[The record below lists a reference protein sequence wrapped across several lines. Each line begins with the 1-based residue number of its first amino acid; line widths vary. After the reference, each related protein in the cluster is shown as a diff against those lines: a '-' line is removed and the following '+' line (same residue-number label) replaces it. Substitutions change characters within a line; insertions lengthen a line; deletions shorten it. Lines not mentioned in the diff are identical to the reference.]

1 MPARI
6 IATYKQPVEQFGAIP
21 DGPYTG
27 PGAIAA
33 AFADLDRAFSA
44 IEQFGV
50 IPDGPYVSPGV
61 TVEVECGP
69 DTIAAAMTA
78 LDRAVADVKAQLAAA
93 DPMRVI
99 ESAPPAQD
107 TPRT

>member
-6 IATYKQPVEQFGAIP
+6 TATFNHPPIVEE
-21 DGPYTG
+21 Y
-27 PGAIAA
+27 
-33 AFADLDRAFSA
+33 LC
-44 IEQFGV
+44 GV
-50 IPDGPYVSPGV
+50 TRVIPGV
-61 TVEVECGP
+61 TIEVECAP
-69 DTIAAAMTA
+69 DGVTDALAA
-78 LDRAVADVKAQLAAA
+78 LDCAVADVKAQLAAA